1 MVRWLVLIFALA
13 TAAGACT
20 LFDEDPPDDSCMSDN
35 DCFRAQGEI
44 CNQQTKQCQLRPTDA
59 GIDTP

>member
-1 MVRWLVLIFALA
+1 MVRWLVLIIALA

-20 LFDEDPPDDSCMSDN
+20 LFDEDPPDDSCVSDN

-44 CNQQTKQCQLRPTDA
+44 CNQQTKQCQLRPMDA